1 MDQHLAELENHVSRI
16 VTETISEF
24 VSLRT
29 NRPTAKLVEDIKV
42 AVYGEEPMTIK
53 QLGSISIVPP
63 REIDIS
69 VWDGSAVAAISEAV
83 STALNLNVSASG
95 TLIRVI
101 LPALTDE
108 RRREVGKLA
117 GRIAEDARIKIR
129 SLRDAS
135 NKKIEGDAGGG
146 WITEDQKFKLKE
158 RVQKI
163 IDAGNNK
170 IEASLSGKL
179 KEIQE

>member
-1 MDQHLAELENHVSRI
+1 MDLIELESGIGKI
-16 VTETISEF
+16 VAAAASELA
-24 VSLRT
+24 SLRT

-42 AVYGEEPMTIK
+42 VVYNEPMTIK

-69 VWDGSAVAAISEAV
+69 IWDASTTSVIAEAISA
-83 STALNLNVSASG
+83 ALNLNAVVSG

-108 RRREVGKLA
+108 RRRDIGKVA
-117 GRIAEDARIKIR
+117 SRIAEDARIKIR
-129 SLRDAS
+129 SFRDGA
-135 NKKIEGDAGGG
+135 NKKIESDTAAGRVA
-146 WITEDQKFKLKE
+146 EDQKFKLKE
-158 RVQKI
+158 QVQKI
-163 IDAGNNK
+163 IDAGNVK
-170 IEASLSGKL
+170 IGDTLDLKL